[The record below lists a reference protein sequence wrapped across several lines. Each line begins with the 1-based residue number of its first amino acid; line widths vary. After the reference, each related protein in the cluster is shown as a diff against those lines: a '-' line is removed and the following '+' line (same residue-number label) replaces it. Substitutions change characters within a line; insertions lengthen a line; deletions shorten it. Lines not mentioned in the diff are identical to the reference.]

1 MAATRRSCTRLSALL
16 PSTSNALFRAQ
27 LPRATARL
35 ALTKR
40 AGVAATVTF
49 TRGFINDVKAGG
61 NGGVDS
67 IELDEGLAPTIDRSR
82 SKVYAS
88 ADEAVADIKSG
99 STILSAGFGLCG
111 TAGMFCFCCF
121 PCSRRFVGWYRE
133 GFELTEIRYYHQSY
147 G

>member
-16 PSTSNALFRAQ
+16 PSSSNALFRAQ
-27 LPRATARL
+27 LPRATARV

-61 NGGVDS
+61 NSGVDS
-67 IELDEGLAPTIDRSR
+67 IELNESLAPTIDRSR

-111 TAGMFCFCCF
+111 TAGMF
-121 PCSRRFVGWYRE
+121 
-133 GFELTEIRYYHQSY
+133 
-147 G
+147 